1 MNESIHVCAC
11 IDVCFF
17 HLVTG
22 IRFNYVLLESV
33 SICLLLLMLFSFG
46 QFRYVFDVLVSPNFM
61 SIFYIIFFYR
71 IMCIN
76 ISSFH
81 QEELVSQD

>member
-11 IDVCFF
+11 IDVWFV

-33 SICLLLLMLFSFG
+33 SICMLLLMLFSFG
-46 QFRYVFDVLVSPNFM
+46 QFRYVFDVLVSPDFI
-61 SIFYIIFFYR
+61 SIFFILFFT
-71 IMCIN
+71 
-76 ISSFH
+76 
-81 QEELVSQD
+81 ELCA